1 MSSYVNFT
9 FQSLKEEVGKNKT
22 NKKIL
27 GMPAWKD
34 ITRENHKNYIKKEHK
49 GHAILTGKM
58 SGITVFDFDIPEVY
72 YKFIELYPKLKTYKT
87 IKTKNGFHVYCDYDE
102 DIKTTTDGFVH
113 DKGVD
118 IRNDDAI
125 VFAPPCQRV
134 LLDGNIFTYE
144 DLGGDILPV
153 PEIFIDNMKQLEDTT
168 DGDSIVSNEIVSSIS
183 ICAADVK
190 YIQEAIEKGWLND
203 MANASYDEWR
213 NVGFAIKHT
222 LGDQG
227 RQLFH
232 QFSKINEKYD
242 NEYTDKFW
250 DTIKQGKKPLTLG
263 SIKYWVRQYK
273 EKHEFGNIVGVESDN
288 EAAEIILDRLKD
300 VLFFSNG
307 QIFFKIENVWIFE
320 SDKIEAYLVN
330 YILTS
335 NIKKKTTN
343 FNGDT
348 IMLVYCENVT
358 SAKNIFKALIYKI
371 KTKNV
376 NIYEKFH
383 TTTKNRICFMDGVLD
398 FNVKK
403 FYKWNEID
411 FEYYT
416 TTMIH
421 RNFSDYF
428 NNPNRDI
435 MKKVN
440 DDVFAILF
448 GNDIETAFQFL
459 SRGITANIEDKNW
472 ATYLGNRNCGKGV
485 LFDLLQRAFEKYI
498 STFEL
503 SNLLCQRQTDI
514 SEVSRKLYWL
524 IDLQFVRLGIS
535 QETPKES
542 TGLKLNGKM
551 MKKLAGGG
559 DEMVARRNY
568 DRIDTHFKI
577 DTTFLIMGNDYLE
590 VDVNDTNEHRIE
602 FNSIVSFKSEEE
614 IECMKKDGFDDLILS
629 TYKVKNDDI
638 KTLCKTDEYAN
649 ALVMLLFEKWTNKS
663 IVAKKNVDEQE
674 DSLRK
679 KILNLYEI
687 TKKGTDYV
695 TIDDIIAVLGEGKKK
710 ISNELENMGLNKKK
724 ITAKIDRNKWAFYGI
739 KLKIVTEE

>member
-9 FQSLKEEVGKNKT
+9 FQSLKEEVGKNKI

-72 YKFIELYPKLKTYKT
+72 YKFVELYPKLKTYRT
-87 IKTKNGFHVYCDYDE
+87 IKTKNGFHVYCNYDE

-153 PEIFIDNMKQLEDTT
+153 PEIFVDNMKQLEDTT

-273 EKHEFGNIVGVESDN
+273 EKHKKSEEDLL
-288 EAAEIILDRLKD
+288 EAAFREMATNFELTHAKIINREIFIKEEDNIITCMTRKHLVTAYEHLVFEYNKD
-300 VLFFSNG
+300 DIRVQGNFISKWVKNNPIMRCYTDIGIYPNNSKCPKNIYNMWRPFDM
-307 QIFFKIENVWIFE
+307 E
-320 SDKIEAYLVN
+320 LVN
-330 YILTS
+330 DYEEKLDELAVIL
-335 NIKKKTTN
+335 NHIKILCGNDEVVSDYFIKWIAQMIQYPEVKTICPTLISKEGSGKGTLLLLIEKMIGSSKYFETTDPLRDVWGN
-343 FNGDT
+343 FNGRMANKFLVNLNEMSKKDT
-348 IMLVYCENVT
+348 LECQG
-358 SAKNIFKALIYKI
+358 KI
-371 KTKNV
+371 KGLITDGKLTIN
-376 NIYEKFH
+376 NKGMNQYEIQSYHRFII
-383 TTTKNRICFMDGVLD
+383 TTNNEDPITTKSDDRRNLVIRTSDELKGNDEYF
-398 FNVKK
+398 KK
-403 FYKWNEID
+403 FYK
-411 FEYYT
+411 
-416 TTMIH
+416 M
-421 RNFSDYF
+421 
-428 NNPNRDI
+428 
-435 MKKVN
+435 M
-440 DDVFAILF
+440 DDVNVVKTFYEYLKNIPDMENF
-448 GNDIETAFQFL
+448 REIPIPQTEHQNDMKDMNMDIEERWLRDMVQNHEKDFVMSNPESLKKFMDFCNDNGIDYKTNAIKLGMKIKRLLGDCIQKDRDTKSRNTIFL
-459 SRGITANIEDKNW
+459 LDK
-472 ATYLGNRNCGKGV
+472 
-485 LFDLLQRAFEKYI
+485 
-498 STFEL
+498 
-503 SNLLCQRQTDI
+503 
-514 SEVSRKLYWL
+514 
-524 IDLQFVRLGIS
+524 
-535 QETPKES
+535 
-542 TGLKLNGKM
+542 
-551 MKKLAGGG
+551 MK
-559 DEMVARRNY
+559 
-568 DRIDTHFKI
+568 
-577 DTTFLIMGNDYLE
+577 
-590 VDVNDTNEHRIE
+590 
-602 FNSIVSFKSEEE
+602 
-614 IECMKKDGFDDLILS
+614 
-629 TYKVKNDDI
+629 
-638 KTLCKTDEYAN
+638 
-649 ALVMLLFEKWTNKS
+649 
-663 IVAKKNVDEQE
+663 
-674 DSLRK
+674 
-679 KILNLYEI
+679 
-687 TKKGTDYV
+687 TKF
-695 TIDDIIAVLGEGKKK
+695 
-710 ISNELENMGLNKKK
+710 NMGVQV
-724 ITAKIDRNKWAFYGI
+724 I
-739 KLKIVTEE
+739 LK

>member
-22 NKKIL
+22 IKKIL

-72 YKFIELYPKLKTYKT
+72 YKFVELYPKLKTYRT

-153 PEIFIDNMKQLEDTT
+153 PEIFVDNMKQLEDAT
-168 DGDSIVSNEIVSSIS
+168 DNDSIVSNEIVSSIS

-273 EKHEFGNIVGVESDN
+273 EKHKKSEEDLL
-288 EAAEIILDRLKD
+288 EAAFREMATNFELTHAKIINREIFIKEEDNIITCMTRKHLVTAYEHL
-300 VLFFSNG
+300 
-307 QIFFKIENVWIFE
+307 IFE
-320 SDKIEAYLVN
+320 YNKDDIIVQGNFISKWIKNNPTMRCYTDIGIYPNNSKCPKNIYNMWRPFDMELVN
-330 YILTS
+330 DYEERPDELAVIL
-335 NIKKKTTN
+335 NHIKILCGNDEVVSDYFIKWIAQMIQYPEVKTICPTLISKEGSGKGTLLLLIEKMIGSSKYFETTDPLRDVWGN
-343 FNGDT
+343 FNGRMANKFLVNLNEMSKKDT
-348 IMLVYCENVT
+348 LECQGKIKGLITDGKLTINNKGMNQYEIQSYHRFIITTNNEDPITTKSDDRRNLVIRTSDELKGNDEYFKNFYKMMDDVNVVKT
-358 SAKNIFKALIYKI
+358 FYEYLKNIPDMENFREIPIPQTEHQNDMKDMNMDIEERWLRDIVQNHEKDFVMSNPESLKKFMDFCNDNGIDYKTNAIKLGMKI
-371 KTKNV
+371 KRLLGDCIQKDRDTKSRNT
-376 NIYEKFH
+376 IFLLDKMKTKF
-383 TTTKNRICFMDGVLD
+383 
-398 FNVKK
+398 
-403 FYKWNEID
+403 
-411 FEYYT
+411 
-416 TTMIH
+416 
-421 RNFSDYF
+421 
-428 NNPNRDI
+428 
-435 MKKVN
+435 
-440 DDVFAILF
+440 
-448 GNDIETAFQFL
+448 
-459 SRGITANIEDKNW
+459 
-472 ATYLGNRNCGKGV
+472 
-485 LFDLLQRAFEKYI
+485 
-498 STFEL
+498 
-503 SNLLCQRQTDI
+503 
-514 SEVSRKLYWL
+514 
-524 IDLQFVRLGIS
+524 
-535 QETPKES
+535 
-542 TGLKLNGKM
+542 
-551 MKKLAGGG
+551 
-559 DEMVARRNY
+559 
-568 DRIDTHFKI
+568 
-577 DTTFLIMGNDYLE
+577 
-590 VDVNDTNEHRIE
+590 
-602 FNSIVSFKSEEE
+602 
-614 IECMKKDGFDDLILS
+614 
-629 TYKVKNDDI
+629 
-638 KTLCKTDEYAN
+638 
-649 ALVMLLFEKWTNKS
+649 
-663 IVAKKNVDEQE
+663 
-674 DSLRK
+674 
-679 KILNLYEI
+679 
-687 TKKGTDYV
+687 
-695 TIDDIIAVLGEGKKK
+695 
-710 ISNELENMGLNKKK
+710 NMGVQV
-724 ITAKIDRNKWAFYGI
+724 I
-739 KLKIVTEE
+739 LK